1 MTNSTTRLH
10 TGFRGRR
17 HVRGIAA
24 VEFIIG
30 APVILFVMLATAEI
44 GRAFV
49 QYDTLSYAVRNGA
62 RYATEN
68 VIAGTSGAL
77 DIGKVA
83 GPAANVTV
91 YGAPAGGTK
100 PCLPGFDARDNDGNL
115 SGVTVRDAGDGNVEV
130 IGSYGY
136 RPMLGIALPAFGETG
151 PTAFTMRISVT
162 MRAIS

>member
-1 MTNSTTRLH
+1 MTTSITRLH
-10 TGFRGRR
+10 KGFRGPR
-17 HVRGIAA
+17 HERGIAA
-24 VEFIIG
+24 VEFIFG
-30 APVILFVMLATAEI
+30 APLILFVMLATAEV

-77 DIGKVA
+77 DIGKVV

-91 YGAPAGGTK
+91 YGTPAGGTK
-100 PCLPGFDARDNDGNL
+100 PLLPGFATEN
-115 SGVTVRDAGDGNVEV
+115 VTVRDAGGGNVEV
-130 IGSYGY
+130 IGRYGY
-136 RPMLGIALPAFGETG
+136 RPMLGMALPPFGETG

-162 MRAIS
+162 MKAIS